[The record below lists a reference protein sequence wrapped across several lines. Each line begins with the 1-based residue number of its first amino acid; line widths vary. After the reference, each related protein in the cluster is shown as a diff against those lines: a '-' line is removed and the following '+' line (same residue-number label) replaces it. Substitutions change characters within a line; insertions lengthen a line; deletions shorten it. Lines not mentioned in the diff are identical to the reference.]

1 MSEVGMTRSKKNAVG
16 WIVGICVM
24 AAVPFLAGCSADST
38 KTKDPKA
45 TQDAKGSQDEKGST
59 PAAGT
64 TPSPKGRSGD
74 QSTARGVVAT
84 WVTAVVQDRPKDACS
99 VMATPATDGSP
110 AKHGTEAMCAGK
122 GPEAQQI
129 KEQIHRLHT
138 SFTPDQPKNPPV
150 VKVAEVP
157 VADKKAT
164 VDGEQIT
171 VDGQTLK
178 AIVLS
183 HSTGVEED
191 QVGVRIEAGV
201 VEGRWYVTNLGLS
214 VG

>member
-1 MSEVGMTRSKKNAVG
+1 M
-16 WIVGICVM
+16 
-24 AAVPFLAGCSADST
+24 
-38 KTKDPKA
+38 
-45 TQDAKGSQDEKGST
+45 
-59 PAAGT
+59 
-64 TPSPKGRSGD
+64 
-74 QSTARGVVAT
+74 
-84 WVTAVVQDRPKDACS
+84 TAVVEDRPKEACL

-110 AKHGTEAMCAGK
+110 AKPITEAICGGK
-122 GPEAQQI
+122 GPEAQQMA
-129 KEQIHRLHT
+129 EQIHRMRT
-138 SFTPDQPKNPPV
+138 SFTPDQPKNPPT

-164 VDGEQIT
+164 VDGEQVT

-191 QVGVRIEAGV
+191 EVGVRIGAAV
-201 VEGRWYVTNLGLS
+201 VAGRWYVTDLGLS

>member
-1 MSEVGMTRSKKNAVG
+1 MH
-16 WIVGICVM
+16 
-24 AAVPFLAGCSADST
+24 
-38 KTKDPKA
+38 
-45 TQDAKGSQDEKGST
+45 
-59 PAAGT
+59 
-64 TPSPKGRSGD
+64 
-74 QSTARGVVAT
+74 TA
-84 WVTAVVQDRPKDACS
+84 
-99 VMATPATDGSP
+99 
-110 AKHGTEAMCAGK
+110 
-122 GPEAQQI
+122 
-129 KEQIHRLHT
+129 
-138 SFTPDQPKNPPV
+138 FTPDQPKSPPT

-157 VADKKAT
+157 VTGKKAT

-183 HSTGVEED
+183 HSTGVKED

>member
-1 MSEVGMTRSKKNAVG
+1 MGMTRSKKNAVG

-24 AAVPFLAGCSADST
+24 AAGSALVGCSADST
-38 KTKDPKA
+38 KAEDTKS
-45 TQDAKGSQDEKGST
+45 TKGTKGPAST
-59 PAAGT
+59 ASA
-64 TPSPKGRSGD
+64 TPSPKGQSGD
-74 QSTARGVVAT
+74 QSTAQGAVAT
-84 WVTAVVQDRPKDACS
+84 WVTAVVEDRPKEACL
-99 VMATPATDGSP
+99 VMATPAGDGSP
-110 AKHGTEAMCAGK
+110 AKPGTEARCGGK

-129 KEQIHRLHT
+129 KAQIHRMHT
-138 SFTPDQPKNPPV
+138 SFTPDQPKNPPT

-157 VADKKAT
+157 VTGKKAT

-171 VDGQTLK
+171 VDGRTLK

-183 HSTGVEED
+183 HSTGVEKD
-191 QVGVRIEAGV
+191 QVGIRIEAGV

>member
-1 MSEVGMTRSKKNAVG
+1 MTRSKKNAVG

-24 AAVPFLAGCSADST
+24 AAGSALVGCSADST
-38 KTKDPKA
+38 KAEDTKSTKS
-45 TQDAKGSQDEKGST
+45 TKGAKGTKGPAST
-59 PAAGT
+59 ASA
-64 TPSPKGRSGD
+64 TPSPKGQSGD
-74 QSTARGVVAT
+74 QSTAQGAVAK
-84 WVTAVVQDRPKDACS
+84 WVTAVVEDRPKEACL
-99 VMATPATDGSP
+99 VMATPAGDGSP
-110 AKHGTEAMCAGK
+110 AKPGTEARCGGK

-129 KEQIHRLHT
+129 KAQIHRMHT
-138 SFTPDQPKNPPV
+138 SFTPDQPKNPPT

-157 VADKKAT
+157 VTGKKAT

-171 VDGQTLK
+171 VDGRTLK

-183 HSTGVEED
+183 HSTGVEKD
-191 QVGVRIEAGV
+191 QVGIRIEAGV